1 MEHVEL
7 CLRMCRQ
14 RYGIYAALLVLYVQ
28 RDQRDADKQ
37 YVRVSQFL
45 KDFKKSVACVGPVS
59 VNIVVRQCFAM
70 KTHKTQSNYGSSN
83 KVCVILFLLILS

>member
-14 RYGIYAALLVLYVQ
+14 RYGIYSAVLVLCVQ

-37 YVRVSQFL
+37 YVSVSQFL
-45 KDFKKSVACVGPVS
+45 TDFRKSVACVGPVS
-59 VNIVVRQCFAM
+59 VNIVVR
-70 KTHKTQSNYGSSN
+70 
-83 KVCVILFLLILS
+83 LLLRNEDT

>member
-14 RYGIYAALLVLYVQ
+14 RYGIYAALLVLCVQ

-37 YVRVSQFL
+37 YVSVSQFL
-45 KDFKKSVACVGPVS
+45 TDFKKSVACVGPVCKYCCQT
-59 VNIVVRQCFAM
+59 VLRNED
-70 KTHKTQSNYGSSN
+70 T
-83 KVCVILFLLILS
+83 